1 MGTNILTQFLI
12 SVGLDID
19 DFTTQLNRLNNST
32 EQATKKNTNAIDEM
46 TKKGG
51 NKLLSFAKHL
61 IAPVT
66 GLLTVGSMIKSYF
79 SGVAEVAKLTGAYN
93 PVMDEWRKKR
103 ELLQRVNKDD
113 IKLYKQMRESLFK
126 FQMTMADFATKVMRF
141 VSPVIKK
148 FLEILDGF
156 SDWIDRNSN
165 NIIRFVTI
173 LVSVLSIGLLPILIK
188 LGAQWAKTA
197 LAFLKSPLG
206 AFLVILGAIIVLVDD
221 FVVWL
226 KNGESALSDFWR
238 MFGSQEEVKA
248 KLESLFKFLFGDT
261 AKLQNI
267 LKNLAKYALIFIT
280 SFAIIRSL
288 ITLILPI
295 FKVFTWLKNSI
306 LITIAVLKM
315 LFSVGAWVFNGLL
328 IGFRAVASAMLLN
341 PIGLA
346 ITLIITALTML
357 YVKWDQVVLGAKML
371 CEDLADVVK
380 SLASSIHEKWGD
392 LVIFL
397 GENITKAI
405 NKIKNKWNNLK
416 DWFKSSFD
424 KIGEL
429 WASLWDKMINVFN
442 SSKDWIKDK
451 FMSIIPDWAIDLFAS
466 DEEEQ
471 GTKTPTTEQ
480 IKTLNNSS
488 VTKKTSNISYSD
500 NRTQNMNITT
510 NNGTMA
516 TRQSENLFN
525 SQMSFTSMNTGVLN

>member
-1 MGTNILTQFLI
+1 MESNILTQFMI
-12 SVGLDID
+12 AVGLDIN
-19 DFTTQLNRLNNST
+19 DFRTQLNQLNQST

-165 NIIRFVTI
+165 NIIRFITI
-173 LVSVLSIGLLPILIK
+173 LVSVLSIGLLPILVK

-197 LAFLKSPLG
+197 IAFLKSPLG
-206 AFLVILGAIIVLVDD
+206 AFLVILGAIVVLIDD

-238 MFGSQEEVKA
+238 IFGTQEEVKA

-261 AKLQNI
+261 TKLQNI

-280 SFAIIRSL
+280 SFALIRSL

-295 FKVFTWLKNSI
+295 VKIFTWIKNSV
-306 LITIAVLKM
+306 LLTIAVLKM
-315 LFSVGAWVFNGLL
+315 LFSVGTWVFNGLL
-328 IGFRAVASAMLLN
+328 IAFRTVASAMLLN

-346 ITLIITALTML
+346 ITLIITALTLL
-357 YVKWDQVVLGAKML
+357 YTKWDQVVLGAKML
-371 CEDLADVVK
+371 WEDLVNVVT

-405 NKIKNKWNNLK
+405 NKIKNKWDDLK
-416 DWFKSSFD
+416 EWFKSSFAT
-424 KIGEL
+424 IGEL
-429 WASLWDKMINVFN
+429 WSSLWDKMVNVFN

-451 FMSIIPDWAIDLFAS
+451 FMSIIPDWAIKLFAS
-466 DEEEQ
+466 NEEEQ

-525 SQMSFTSMNTGVLN
+525 SQMSFTSMSTGVLN